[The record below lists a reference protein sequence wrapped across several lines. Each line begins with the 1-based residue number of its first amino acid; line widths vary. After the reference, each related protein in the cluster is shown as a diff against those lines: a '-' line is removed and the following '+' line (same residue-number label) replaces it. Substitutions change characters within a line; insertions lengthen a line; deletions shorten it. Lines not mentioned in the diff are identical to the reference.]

1 MDIVGTRGFRGKK
14 AKNSTTMYNAL
25 FVTEDNE
32 SAAEEDLDSDKLDNL
47 ASAL

>member
-32 SAAEEDLDSDKLDNL
+32 SDAEEDLDSDKLNNL
-47 ASAL
+47 STEM